1 MWETGRRVG
10 CSVCTVDYMTVIIYS
25 AFTAVTCDV
34 SWSENLV
41 SAMEQSDAALY
52 GDWQS
57 DSVVS
62 CFVRQR

>member
-1 MWETGRRVG
+1 
-10 CSVCTVDYMTVIIYS
+10 MTVIIYS

-34 SWSENLV
+34 SWPENHL

-52 GDWQS
+52 GDWQP

-62 CFVRQR
+62 WLVRQRQCVQSS